1 MSCITV
7 RFHKEKMVLNMLSPE
22 WEVNFA
28 FTILCLSLYH
38 AFAIVSFV
46 EMITAAEYHERLI
59 RLMTVANMLG

>member
-1 MSCITV
+1 
-7 RFHKEKMVLNMLSPE
+7 MLSPE